1 MEADPKLRLVISPTL
16 DVHTPE
22 KLERRRT
29 TFGYAEIL
37 KLTALTR
44 SLILEHRVFHRGE
57 ELLAS
62 HVNRAVLA
70 RANGQVVISSQRSP
84 GPIEAARLLVVA
96 AAMVS
101 RPINTGKAAMAFR
114 R

>member
-1 MEADPKLRLVISPTL
+1 MDNDPRLRLVISPTL
-16 DVHTPE
+16 DLHTPE

-29 TFGYAEIL
+29 TFGYAEVL
-37 KLTALTR
+37 KLTSLTR
-44 SLILEHRVFHRGE
+44 SLILEKRLFHTGE

-70 RANGQVVISSQRSP
+70 RANGQIVISSQRSP
-84 GPIEAARLLVVA
+84 APIEAARLLVVA
-96 AAMVS
+96 AALVS
-101 RPINTGKAAMAFR
+101 RPVNMGKAAFAAR